1 MIYSDLAETVLVE
14 KAQLGKGEA
23 FDELYRRYAERI
35 YRYIYPRVNNRN
47 DAEDLTGQVFLK
59 AWEGLPKY
67 EQRSYPFTSWLYKIA
82 HNVVIDHYRRSKPNI
97 PISSLEQELIS
108 TDELSILETIEAEEE
123 IDSLGTAISQ
133 LPEEQIKILDLR
145 FYAGL
150 NHAEI
155 GKKIN
160 KSAGA
165 SRMIQHRA
173 LHTLNQLMRAPV
185 ANAKLMGLILAVTFA
200 LLTGGVGIA
209 SAAARSIPGERL
221 YPLKRAGETGRLW
234 LSPTVYGDAHL
245 QVDYAK
251 RRLEEAD
258 SLLNSSQIELAAE
271 TYATYKADISDLY
284 ALAADTTI
292 WDAADAKAFGE
303 TLEVALEEQKVILA
317 TTLETA
323 SAEGEALIEDVF
335 NTVFEG
341 EQGPSTEENGGD
353 QSGTTPSGSGPEDE
367 PGITVAMPTEAPAAA
382 ATAVPADSGS
392 TAENGTST
400 SIEEAPSIASGPPV
414 SGAAPTDSAPSAEP
428 EAGEVENSEPG
439 RPEDW
444 PADWPWPVDLEQPDP
459 ENEEGWVE
467 VDNQWP
473 TELPWPFD
481 PEKEPWS
488 SEPVNWPESWPWPPV
503 TDLTAWPEKP
513 ADWPSNLPW
522 PPVTIS
528 DGIGAWPETPAGWPT
543 NWPWPPVFEGEPESW
558 PSRPE
563 NWPSGWSWPL
573 NPSISGSY
581 QPPADWSADWP
592 WPYDPTLTFGDLP
605 SIGLPNSE
613 IDPPTPAEWFGEDDG
628 TPWTEI
634 DLHWPAGWPVPINP
648 DQIPWELFPNID
660 PVDIDVDI
668 EVDLGPAGTDNDS
681 GSVTVEIDTSG
692 GENGEGGIEIEIEPG
707 SLEDLIEIIENL
719 PEIPTTLPPPPN
731 WAESDGDGSSDS
743 ESGES
748 GWTPPSPPVIGG
760 SDNNVPAPPP
770 DWNDD
775 DNHNGDADDGDGGWT
790 PPPPPEDNGGWTPPP
805 PPGDNGGGNNI
816 PAPPPGWNDDDDEDD
831 DDGWDW

>member
-14 KAQLGKGEA
+14 EAQLGKGEA
-23 FDELYRRYAERI
+23 FDELYRRYSERI

-133 LPEEQIKILDLR
+133 LPDEQIKILDLR

-185 ANAKLMGLILAVTFA
+185 ANAKLMGLILAVTFV

-209 SAAARSIPGERL
+209 SASARAIPGDRL
-221 YPLKRAGETGRLW
+221 YPIKRAGEAGRLW
-234 LSPTVYGDAHL
+234 LSPTVYGDAQL
-245 QVDYAK
+245 QIDYAK
-251 RRLEEAD
+251 RRLEEAE
-258 SLLNSSQIELAAE
+258 SLLNRSQIELAAE
-271 TYATYKADISDLY
+271 TYAAYAADMSDLY
-284 ALAADTTI
+284 ALAADTTRL
-292 WDAADAKAFGE
+292 DAADAKAFGK
-303 TLEVALEEQKVILA
+303 TLEVALEEQKTILT
-317 TTLETA
+317 TTLDSA
-323 SAEGEALIEDVF
+323 SAQGEALIEDVL

-341 EQGPSTEENGGD
+341 ESGPSTEESGGD
-353 QSGTTPSGSGPEDE
+353 QSGTIPPGSGPEDE
-367 PGITVAMPTEAPAAA
+367 PGIAAAIPTEIPAAV
-382 ATAVPADSGS
+382 ATAVPADAGS
-392 TAENGTST
+392 TAENSDPT
-400 SIEEAPSIASGPPV
+400 SIEEAPSVANGPPV
-414 SGAAPTDSAPSAEP
+414 SGAAPTDEEPSAESVTGP
-428 EAGEVENSEPG
+428 VESGEAG

-444 PADWPWPVDLEQPDP
+444 PADWPWPVDLEPPAPDDD
-459 ENEEGWVE
+459 GWIV

-481 PEKEPWS
+481 PDQEPWS
-488 SEPVNWPESWPWPPV
+488 TKPINWPETWPWPPV
-503 TDLTAWPEKP
+503 TDPAAWPEKP

-528 DGIGAWPETPAGWPT
+528 DGIGAWPEAPSGWPA
-543 NWPWPPVFEGEPESW
+543 NWPWPPVFEGPADSW
-558 PSRPE
+558 PPRPAD
-563 NWPSGWSWPL
+563 WPTDWNWPL

-581 QPPADWSADWP
+581 QPPANWSAGWP
-592 WPYDPTLTFGDLP
+592 WPYDPTLSFSDLP
-605 SIGLPNSE
+605 SIGLPYGE
-613 IDPPTPAEWFGEDDG
+613 INPPTPSEWFGEDDG
-628 TPWTEI
+628 TPWKEI

-648 DQIPWELFPNID
+648 DQIPWDLFPNID
-660 PVDIDVDI
+660 QVIDQVDIDVEI
-668 EVDLGPAGTDNDS
+668 DLSVTAEENDG
-681 GSVTVEIDTSG
+681 GSVTVEIDTDG
-692 GENGEGGIEIEIEPG
+692 NENGEAGLEIDIG
-707 SLEDLIEIIENL
+707 SLEDLIDIIENL
-719 PEIPTTLPPPPN
+719 PEIPTTLPP
-731 WAESDGDGSSDS
+731 
-743 ESGES
+743 
-748 GWTPPSPPVIGG
+748 T
-760 SDNNVPAPPP
+760 P
-770 DWNDD
+770 DWNDN
-775 DNHNGDADDGDGGWT
+775 DNNGDSDGENDGWT
-790 PPPPPEDNGGWTPPP
+790 PPPLPSIGGGNNNPAPPPEGNDNDHNGDNGWTPPP
-805 PPGDNGGGNNI
+805 LPNIGGGDNNI
-816 PAPPPGWNDDDDEDD
+816 PSPPPGWNDDDDDD
-831 DDGWDW
+831 DEDGWDW